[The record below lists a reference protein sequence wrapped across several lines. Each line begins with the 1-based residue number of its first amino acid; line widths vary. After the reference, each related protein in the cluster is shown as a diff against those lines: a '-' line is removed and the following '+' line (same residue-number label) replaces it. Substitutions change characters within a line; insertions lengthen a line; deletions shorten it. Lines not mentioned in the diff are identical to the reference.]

1 MDVISHVKSVMKVGF
16 SEQIN
21 YMKFMKVCVL
31 VLQKQLSIKSDF
43 AIKFIK
49 YQTILIRTYILL
61 SPIKGTH

>member
-1 MDVISHVKSVMKVGF
+1 MGVNSHVKSVMKVGF
-16 SEQIN
+16 REQIN

-49 YQTILIRTYILL
+49 CQTVLIRTYILTPL
-61 SPIKGTH
+61 KSTH